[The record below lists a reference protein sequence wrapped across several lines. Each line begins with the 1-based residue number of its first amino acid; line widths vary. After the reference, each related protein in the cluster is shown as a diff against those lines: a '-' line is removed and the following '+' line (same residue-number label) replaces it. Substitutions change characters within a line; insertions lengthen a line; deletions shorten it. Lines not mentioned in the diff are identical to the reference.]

1 MMRVRFSPQ
10 ILVRRFQFAMIFGL
24 SLFLTLLITLTALG
38 QEAAPLASGQ
48 PIEKTLSSGETHR
61 YRVSIGA
68 GQFVRV
74 LAQQQDADLKITIM
88 GTAGKQLVEVDI
100 VSELN
105 KTESACW
112 LAEEEGN
119 YQIVIA
125 ASEKNAHGRYSLT
138 IEGPRTPSANDRSLF
153 DGQRAFYEAETLF
166 ADNKPESRRKAA
178 EKYSEAAEH
187 WSAASY
193 KDAEALALYN
203 AGDTFNRLREFPK
216 ALSALNQALAIQRE
230 LNNRSPIAAT
240 LNNLGTVYS
249 AMNDKLKAAELFNQS
264 LVLRREV
271 KDTAGEA
278 ITLGNLATTYSD
290 LGERRKALEAH
301 QQVLAMRR
309 STNNRRGE
317 ALTLN
322 NIGSTYLSLG
332 EKRKAVDQFQQALK
346 LWRALN
352 DRSGEALTLNNL
364 GAAYSDLGEQQK
376 ALDAFNQSVR
386 LRRAANDTRGEAIT
400 AVNLARSY
408 DILGA
413 SQEAISIYNQS
424 LATLRA
430 VKDRRWEGI
439 TLNYLGLAHWAS
451 GEYQQALIAFEQ
463 ALPIRRELKDPAG
476 EAATLNNIGLVQDS
490 LGDRQKSLEAYNQAL
505 PLLRSAGERQG
516 EARTLNNIGFAHD
529 ALGNKTQALEFH
541 EQALKISREV
551 GDRLREAKVRYGIAR
566 IESSRNNLRPARS
579 QIQDA
584 IKIVES
590 LRASL
595 FSPELRASYR
605 ASVQQYYDLYI
616 DVLMRTGKRAP
627 QNVLKTGLI
636 AEALQVS
643 ERARARSLIELLTEA
658 NAEIRRGVDPALVE
672 RERELHEQIN
682 EKTSEQIRLIGNGTQ
697 ANQVAELGKE
707 IEQLNADLRTTQ
719 AEIRNTSPRY
729 AALTQPQPLTLTEIQ
744 KQLLN
749 PWSLLLEYSLGE
761 ERSYLWVVGQN
772 SIQSFTL
779 PKRAVIEA
787 AAKRFYEALTA
798 RNQFVP
804 RETARQ
810 KLDRIAAADAESQQ
824 AAAALSRIILA
835 PALPLLGNKR
845 LIVVADGALQYVPFQ
860 ALPLNPQSG
869 KPLVSRHEIV
879 SLPSATTLAVLRTE
893 TANQPKA
900 AKTIAVIAD
909 PVFEAK
915 DDRVKTVS
923 IKTDEKATEK
933 KDDKTT
939 APANIAD
946 SDPTRILLVKTA
958 KDSGAAGGELRIPRL
973 PNTRREAGAI
983 LSLTTPEA
991 SKSAFDFAA
1000 NRAAATS
1007 DDLSQYRILHF
1018 ATHGFLNSLNPELS
1032 GLVMSLVD
1040 EQGKAQNGYLLAP
1053 ELFNLKLPATELV
1066 VLSACQ
1072 TGLGKEIRGEGIVGL
1087 TRGFMYAGS
1096 PRVVVSLWNVNDR
1109 ATAELMKSFYEAM
1122 LAKGQRPAAA
1132 LRAAQLE
1139 LLKQKQWQAP
1149 YFWAAFGLQ
1158 GEWR

>member
-1 MMRVRFSPQ
+1 MRIRFSPL
-10 ILVRRFQFAMIFGL
+10 IHIRLYTFA
-24 SLFLTLLITLTALG
+24 LIVALYFF
-38 QEAAPLASGQ
+38 LASFTAEKAFGQ
-48 PIEKTLSSGETHR
+48 DSQLISGQSIEKTLSSGETHR
-61 YRVSIGA
+61 YSVSINA

-74 LAQQQDADLKITIM
+74 LAEQRDVDLKITIN
-88 GTAGKQLVEVDI
+88 GTDGKQLAEVDLL
-100 VSELN
+100 SDLN
-105 KTESACW
+105 TTESACW
-112 LAEEEGN
+112 IAEKEGS
-119 YQIVIA
+119 YQIVVA
-125 ASEKNAHGRYSLT
+125 ASEKNARGRYSLT
-138 IEGPRTPSANDRSLF
+138 LEGPRTPSDKDRNLF
-153 DGQRAFYEAETLF
+153 AGQQTFYQAETLF
-166 ADNKPESRRKAA
+166 AENKPESRRQAA
-178 EKYSEAAEH
+178 DKYVEAAGH
-187 WSAASY
+187 WRAADD
-193 KDAEALALYN
+193 KAAEALALYN
-203 AGDTFNRLREFPK
+203 AGDTFNRLRDFPA
-216 ALSALNQALAIQRE
+216 ALNWLNQALAVQRE
-230 LNNRSPIAAT
+230 LNNRSAAAAT
-240 LNNLGTVYS
+240 LNNLGAVYS
-249 AMNDKLKAAELFNQS
+249 AMNDKAKAVELFNQS
-264 LVLRREV
+264 LALRREV
-271 KDTAGEA
+271 KDAAGEA

-290 LGERRKALEAH
+290 LGERRKALDAH
-301 QQVLAMRR
+301 KQVLAMRR

-332 EKRKAVDQFQQALK
+332 EKRKAVDQFQQSLK

-376 ALDAFNQSVR
+376 ALDAFNQSIR

-413 SQEAISIYNQS
+413 SQEAISIYNQA
-424 LATLRA
+424 LTTLRA

-439 TLNYLGLAHWAS
+439 TLNYLGLAYWAS

-463 ALPIRRELKDPAG
+463 ALPIRRELNDAAG
-476 EAATLNNIGLVQDS
+476 EAATLNNIGLTQDS
-490 LGDRQKSLEAYNQAL
+490 LGDRQKALEAYNQAL

-516 EARTLNNIGFAHD
+516 EARTLNNIGFAYD
-529 ALGNKTQALEFH
+529 ALGNKTEAMKFH
-541 EQALKISREV
+541 DQALKISREV

-590 LRASL
+590 LRANLS
-595 FSPELRASYR
+595 SPELRASYR

-616 DVLMRTGKRAP
+616 DVLMRMGKRLP
-627 QNVLKTGLI
+627 RSGLI

-658 NAEIRRGVDPALVE
+658 SAEIRQGVDPALVE

-682 EKTSEQIRLIGNGTQ
+682 EKTTEQIRLLGNRSM

-729 AALTQPQPLTLTEIQ
+729 AALTQPQPLTLAEIQ
-744 KQLLN
+744 KQVLN
-749 PWSLLLEYSLGE
+749 SWSLLLEYSLGE
-761 ERSYLWVVGQN
+761 ERSYLWVVSQN

-779 PKRAVIEA
+779 PKRSVIEA
-787 AAKRFYEALTA
+787 AAKRFYDALTA
-798 RNQFVP
+798 RNQFVQ
-804 RETARQ
+804 RETAQQ
-810 KLDRIAAADAESQQ
+810 KLDRIAAADAESLK
-824 AAAALSRIILA
+824 AGAALSRLVLA

-860 ALPLNPQSG
+860 ALPLNPQSAR
-869 KPLVSRHEIV
+869 PLVSRHEIV
-879 SLPSATTLAVLRTE
+879 SLPSATTLAVLRNE
-893 TANQPKA
+893 TANQSKA

-915 DDRVKTVS
+915 DDR
-923 IKTDEKATEK
+923 IKIVTIKADEKASDK
-933 KDDKTT
+933 KDDKGDAAT
-939 APANIAD
+939 D
-946 SDPTRILLVKTA
+946 SDPSRILLVKSA
-958 KDSGAAGGELRIPRL
+958 KDSGGADAELRIPRL
-973 PNTRREAGAI
+973 PNTRREAEAI
-983 LSLTTPEA
+983 LSLTSSEA
-991 SKSAFDFAA
+991 SKSVFDFAA

-1040 EQGKAQNGYLLAP
+1040 EQGKTQNGYLLAP
-1053 ELFNLKLPATELV
+1053 ELYNLKLPATELV

-1109 ATAELMKSFYEAM
+1109 ATADLMKSFYEAM
-1122 LAKGQRPAAA
+1122 LANGQRPAAA
-1132 LRAAQLE
+1132 LRTAQLA